1 MVILVV
7 WLVLGSVA
15 NCINKQ
21 EGSFL
26 VSSSFTYFRMR
37 KEEETT
43 KKLAVLAFSTEV
55 SHATRVNTP
64 QLKHVFTVHCF
75 QPNLCEGNS
84 TPLAKRCAS
93 QWWSSRASHNNFWE
107 HMLPDPFNLY
117 VHTHSHIT
125 MPLPIYNPLHV

>member
-1 MVILVV
+1 
-7 WLVLGSVA
+7 
-15 NCINKQ
+15 
-21 EGSFL
+21 
-26 VSSSFTYFRMR
+26 MR

-84 TPLAKRCAS
+84 TPLAKRCARMVELS
-93 QWWSSRASHNNFWE
+93 CFTQQFLGAHAPRPFQLVYAYTLTHHNAFT
-107 HMLPDPFNLY
+107 NLQPPACMNIQ
-117 VHTHSHIT
+117 HCNT
-125 MPLPIYNPLHV
+125 PLQLWAH